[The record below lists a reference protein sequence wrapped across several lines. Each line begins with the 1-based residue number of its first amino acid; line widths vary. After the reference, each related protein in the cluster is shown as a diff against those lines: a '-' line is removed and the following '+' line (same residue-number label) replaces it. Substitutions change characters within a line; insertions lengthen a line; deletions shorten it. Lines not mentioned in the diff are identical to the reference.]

1 MLDAFIYDW
10 KRREEERRNQVY
22 DDSRPR
28 AEIGIPNENLI
39 DDRKQRYDDWVN
51 RQTPKSEYG
60 PVPVD
65 LDIAKPSQP
74 MKSYTLEGRL

>member
-28 AEIGIPNENLI
+28 AEIGIPNGNLI
-39 DDRKQRYDDWVN
+39 DERRENYERWRDQ
-51 RQTPKSEYG
+51 QTPKPEYG
-60 PVPVD
+60 PIPVNF
-65 LDIAKPSQP
+65 DIAKPNQP
-74 MKSYTLEGRL
+74 MNSYSLEGRL